1 MELKNLSNGIF
12 RTLNKMS
19 KKNLLIIDLNQN
31 YDLYESNLNYINLN
45 RGLVKLN
52 NCKQIK
58 LKNFKNLKGKF
69 YKIILKNFKDFILKS
84 RENKSFLIEL
94 EIFNLRNDRYN
105 FVDRI
110 INILI
115 VKEIILKNKI
125 KKLKIISDNSSTL
138 RMFDKMNL
146 NVEKKDLS
154 RDKMDLLFSKFRII
168 KFYIKTIIFLI
179 FTRYNKENFKSKK
192 TNKNFF
198 LSIFPNKFSYGKKNI
213 YDGKNNIYNFTLS
226 DETHL
231 NLNLLKSIQIQ
242 KTTNN
247 RNIINIEQFITLS
260 EIFNLIIKK
269 IFKSKKFQDFN
280 SNKFIINKINFN
292 YEINNILIKSYI
304 NRSKL
309 EIYKKAIPRFLTKY
323 SVLYINLYLFEYSF

>member
-19 KKNLLIIDLNQN
+19 KENLLIIDLNQN

-168 KFYIKTIIFLI
+168 KFYIK
-179 FTRYNKENFKSKK
+179 
-192 TNKNFF
+192 KN
-198 LSIFPNKFSYGKKNI
+198 
-213 YDGKNNIYNFTLS
+213 
-226 DETHL
+226 
-231 NLNLLKSIQIQ
+231 
-242 KTTNN
+242 
-247 RNIINIEQFITLS
+247 
-260 EIFNLIIKK
+260 
-269 IFKSKKFQDFN
+269 
-280 SNKFIINKINFN
+280 
-292 YEINNILIKSYI
+292 
-304 NRSKL
+304 
-309 EIYKKAIPRFLTKY
+309 
-323 SVLYINLYLFEYSF
+323 